1 MKYRMSYLLMKIK
14 ILSHAYVNPN
24 VSSKILRLALFLFI
38 HKPLRMY
45 IRLFQRFQKIFF
57 SKKLTHCSNS
67 AISIKKSADIHIF
80 EHISARLRDI
90 FHVFENWKEKCS
102 FPSWLY
108 IIFRVQKLSVMALH
122 HGNSFLI
129 IISRAHHRKA
139 KVSNLHHANLCSSS
153 LLLIVSRLIPLA
165 MLFPGIKR
173 NKYSSIF
180 VIDRRR
186 GFYSYFSFFLFI
198 MRLKIIASN

>member
-24 VSSKILRLALFLFI
+24 VSSKILRLALFFFI

-57 SKKLTHCSNS
+57 QKNWHTVQTTPFLLKNRPTSTFSN
-67 AISIKKSADIHIF
+67 ISQLDYK
-80 EHISARLRDI
+80 I

-186 GFYSYFSFFLFI
+186 GLYSYFSFFLFI
-198 MRLKIIASN
+198 TRLKIIASN

>member
-67 AISIKKSADIHIF
+67 AISIKESADIHIF
-80 EHISARLRDI
+80 EHISARLLEI
-90 FHVFENWKEKCS
+90 FSTFSKIE
-102 FPSWLY
+102 
-108 IIFRVQKLSVMALH
+108 
-122 HGNSFLI
+122 
-129 IISRAHHRKA
+129 
-139 KVSNLHHANLCSSS
+139 
-153 LLLIVSRLIPLA
+153 
-165 MLFPGIKR
+165 KR
-173 NKYSSIF
+173 NARFHRDYT
-180 VIDRRR
+180 
-186 GFYSYFSFFLFI
+186 
-198 MRLKIIASN
+198 